1 MGTTIAELID
11 AQGRTEERLEE
22 LIIGLNALRVEIGR
36 LSDTIEFRH
45 EDITRTVLPSWLYRH
60 LKVEIDKL
68 RREFITINRR
78 EDEINL
84 YG

>member
-1 MGTTIAELID
+1 
-11 AQGRTEERLEE
+11 
-22 LIIGLNALRVEIGR
+22 VEIDR

-78 EDEINL
+78 EDKINL
-84 YG
+84 YR